1 MKDLKKKP
9 GILKS
14 NILIVLL
21 LLAPILLEL
30 ITKNSVITYSVKIS
44 AILYAIVIKQQI
56 SQATESLT
64 FNFGLLLLI
73 ASILIASNFL
83 NSVSF
88 QPNIFFNLFWFWYFR
103 NQLWLRNNFLN
114 SLFFSLK
121 ICGVGSLFVT
131 LTSLLSQET
140 KLTSAGYFVP
150 LNDLLGLTY
159 RQQGIFTHP
168 NTYGLFS
175 FLLISLTLVMSKK
188 LSLIWISIGLFGL
201 LTSGSRTFQILSSLI
216 LVFALIGRI
225 SKASS
230 VLKKFR
236 LDGIRIVYLSVI
248 AYFMI
253 QISFRDTKFNP
264 DSLTGRLGIWSK
276 SLSALSDQLFIG
288 LGTDYSSQLVQNGV
302 LPTNA
307 NSVHSLYLDGFLSGG
322 ILAGMLLLVLFY
334 SIFQA
339 MKLAGGE
346 LLVMFFLI
354 LIAGFTETM
363 FSMAS
368 FGVMNLLFA
377 FAFASPSREKRV

>member
-1 MKDLKKKP
+1 MKELRQKP

-21 LLAPILLEL
+21 LLAPLLL
-30 ITKNSVITYSVKIS
+30 DLFTKNAIVTYSVKIS

-56 SQATESLT
+56 SRATESLM
-64 FNFGLLLLI
+64 FNYGLL
-73 ASILIASNFL
+73 ILIGAILISSNFL

-88 QPNIFFNLFWFWYFR
+88 EPNILFNLFWFWYFKY
-103 NQLWLRNNFLN
+103 QSWLRNNFLD

-121 ICGVGSLFVT
+121 ICGAGSMFLT
-131 LTSLLSQET
+131 LTSLPSRDT
-140 KLTSAGYFVP
+140 KLNSAGYFVP

-159 RQQGIFTHP
+159 RQQGIFSHP

-175 FLLISLTLVMSKK
+175 FLLICLTLLMRKN

-216 LVFALIGRI
+216 LIFALTGRI
-225 SKASS
+225 SSASS
-230 VLKKFR
+230 ILERIR
-236 LDGIRIVYLSVI
+236 LDSLRIVYLSVI

-264 DSLTGRLGIWSK
+264 DSLTGRVGIWSK
-276 SLSALSDQLFIG
+276 SLTELNDHLFIG
-288 LGTDYSSQLVQNGV
+288 LGTDYASQLVQNGS
-302 LPTNA
+302 LPANA
-307 NSVHSLYLDGFLSGG
+307 NSVHSLYLDGFMSGG
-322 ILAGMLLLVLFY
+322 IIAGMLLLALFY
-334 SIFQA
+334 RIFRR

-354 LIAGFTETM
+354 FVAGFTETM

-368 FGVMNLLFA
+368 FGVVNLLFA
-377 FAFASPSREKRV
+377 FAFASTSSTKRD